1 MKKKIPI
8 GIDDFDRLI
17 RDNYYYADKTMMIKQ
32 LMEEESSLVL
42 LLPRP
47 RRFGKSLNMSMLK
60 YFLKNKNAEK
70 NRELFKGLAIEKEE
84 SVMEKQGK
92 YPLIYI
98 SFKDLKE
105 LDWKNAYEK
114 TKLLIKRV
122 YNENIDLLDSEK
134 ITKYE
139 KINFEKILLGEGNQS
154 EYGDSLRLLSELMNK
169 HNNEKVIVLID
180 EYDQPIIS
188 SYMNGYYK
196 EGINFYRSLYSSVL
210 KDNENIEKAV
220 MTGILRVAKESIFSG
235 LNNLK
240 VDSIIRNQF
249 NYFGL
254 TEEEVK
260 EMLEHYGMYYEM
272 NEVKEWYNGYVFG
285 EDLLYNPWSI
295 INFVDTDEL
304 KAHWPCG
311 FFIKGNEKSCG
322 CQVNTSSNELI
333 NQSLSNISK
342 SDYNKLIELIEG
354 KEIEIGIEENISFD
368 MLENPAIIWNLMLF
382 SGYLSLTKNKKIR
395 FVNNEV
401 RRFYISVFKN
411 LAGYDS
417 NNFNSLL
424 KYLLE
429 KDFKN
434 FKGLLQEIFMTA
446 LSYYDV
452 GSEEKYYHNLMLGF
466 AFGLSDEYI
475 VRSNREHG
483 TGRVDLLL
491 KSKSRIKP
499 DYIFEFKVSK
509 KREELE
515 SDAENALKQIEEK
528 NYGIEL
534 LNPVKIG
541 MSFYKKEIEILIKE

>member
-17 RDNYYYADKTMMIKQ
+17 RDNYYYADKTLMIKQ

-60 YFLKNKNAEK
+60 YFLKNKNVEK
-70 NRELFKGLAIEKEE
+70 NRELFNGLAIEKEE
-84 SVMEKQGK
+84 SIMKKQGK

-98 SFKDLKE
+98 SFKDVKE
-105 LDWKNAYEK
+105 LDWKNCYEK

-122 YNENIDLLDSEK
+122 YNENIYLLESKK
-134 ITKYE
+134 INIVERK
-139 KINFEKILLGEGNQS
+139 NFEKILFDEGNQS
-154 EYGDSLRLLSELMNK
+154 EYGDSLRLLTELMNK
-169 HNNEKVIVLID
+169 HHNEKVIVLID

-188 SYMNGYYK
+188 SYMNGYYR
-196 EGINFYRSLYSSVL
+196 EGINFYRSIYSSLL

-235 LNNLK
+235 LNNLY
-240 VDSIIRNQF
+240 VDSITKNRF

-260 EMLEHYGMYYEM
+260 KMLEHYEMSYEM
-272 NEVKEWYNGYVFG
+272 NEVKEWYNGYIFG

-295 INFVDTDEL
+295 INFVKEDVL
-304 KAHWPCG
+304 KPYW
-311 FFIKGNEKSCG
+311 
-322 CQVNTSSNELI
+322 VNTSSNELI

-354 KEIEIGIEENISFD
+354 KEIDIDIEENISFD
-368 MLENPAIIWNLMLF
+368 MLKNPSTIWNLMLF
-382 SGYLSLTKNKKIR
+382 SGYLSLTQDKKIR
-395 FVNNEV
+395 FVNSEV
-401 RRFYISVFKN
+401 KKFYITVFKN
-411 LAGYDS
+411 LAGYDI

-429 KDFKN
+429 KDFKS

-446 LSYYDV
+446 VSYYDV

-466 AFGLSDEYI
+466 SFGLSEEYI
-475 VRSNREHG
+475 IKSNREYG

-491 KSKSRIKP
+491 KSKDGIKP
-499 DYIFEFKVSK
+499 NYIFEFKVSN

-515 SDAENALKQIEEK
+515 SDAANALNQIEVK

-534 LNPVKIG
+534 EKPVKIG